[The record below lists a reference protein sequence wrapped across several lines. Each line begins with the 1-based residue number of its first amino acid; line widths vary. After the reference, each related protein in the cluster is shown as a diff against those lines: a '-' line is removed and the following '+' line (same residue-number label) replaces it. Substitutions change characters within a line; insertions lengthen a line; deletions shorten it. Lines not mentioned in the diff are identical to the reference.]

1 VKRRTARATKRAQ
14 RKAAKEAG
22 MKRPGGQSKY
32 GRKSQWLRD
41 ATRRDE
47 NLGRQLAK
55 EGGYAYVAERKLFGF
70 DVTDSPK
77 PWSAS

>member
-1 VKRRTARATKRAQ
+1 MKRRSERATKRAQ
-14 RKAAKEAG
+14 RKAGKAAG

-32 GRKSQWLRD
+32 GRKREWLQA

-47 NLGRQLAK
+47 NLGRALAK
-55 EGGYAYVAERKLFGF
+55 EHGHAYGAERKLFGF
-70 DVTDSPK
+70 DITESPK

>member
-1 VKRRTARATKRAQ
+1 MKRRTVRATRRAQ
-14 RKAAKEAG
+14 RKADKQAG
-22 MKRPGGQSKY
+22 MKRPSGQSKY
-32 GRKSQWLRD
+32 GRKTEWLRS

-55 EGGYAYVAERKLFGF
+55 EGGFAYVSERKLFGF
-70 DVTDSPK
+70 DINESPK